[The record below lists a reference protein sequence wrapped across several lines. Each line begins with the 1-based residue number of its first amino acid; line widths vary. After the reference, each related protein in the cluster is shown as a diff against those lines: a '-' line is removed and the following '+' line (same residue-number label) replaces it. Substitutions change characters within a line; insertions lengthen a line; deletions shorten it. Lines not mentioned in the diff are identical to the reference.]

1 MFPSYFRIVAFRRH
15 DLPTPGFR
23 SGSRDPPSPGS
34 CSIFF
39 AMVEAPGS
47 AMPMPL
53 RFCKSRTYHDPLHG
67 AITLDGGDP
76 AEALMIRLIDTPAFQ
91 RLRRIRQL
99 DAASF
104 TFHGAEGSRFTHSVG
119 VLHTARRL
127 FDKLAKQHPSLKS
140 YRALVLASALLHD
153 VGHSPF
159 SHAGEE
165 MFGCHHEHWTSRIV
179 AEDSH
184 INGLLSSF
192 DPALPEQM
200 QQVIAKKFSLPLV
213 GQIVSSQLDCD
224 RLDYL
229 LRDSLLTGAQYGRLD
244 LDRIITVM
252 DYDPETGSLKI
263 TARKGLGPIE
273 HYLVVRYFMYT
284 QVYQH
289 PKSLAARYVQNRLFY
304 RARLLYQAGELP
316 LDPILSA
323 WMTDAVDDLPLD
335 LYLAADD
342 IMFTYPLR
350 FWSQGSLGQVVDP
363 ILQDLSRRYLER
375 DLFKGLNISYLDGSQ
390 RDEVVQ
396 KLRQRVAADGLDP
409 IYYVGLCSS
418 RIQGYS
424 LYEQGIQLH
433 TERGPREIAELSGL
447 VKALVDTRPQDW
459 LIFPHHYKDWVQ
471 TLL

>member
-1 MFPSYFRIVAFRRH
+1 MA
-15 DLPTPGFR
+15 
-23 SGSRDPPSPGS
+23 
-34 CSIFF
+34 
-39 AMVEAPGS
+39 
-47 AMPMPL
+47 L

-67 AITLDGGDP
+67 AISLDGGDP
-76 AEALMIRLIDTPAFQ
+76 AEALLIRLIDAPAFQ

-119 VLHTARRL
+119 VLHTARRV
-127 FDKLAKQHPSLKS
+127 FDKLAKRHTDLRP

-153 VGHSPF
+153 IGHSPF

-165 MFGCHHEHWTSRIV
+165 MFGCHHEHWTRRII
-179 AEDSH
+179 AEDPV
-184 INGLLSSF
+184 IRGLLEEF
-192 DPALPEQM
+192 DPALPGQM
-200 QQVIAKKFSLPLV
+200 QQVIQKSFGLPIV

-244 LDRIITVM
+244 LDRIITVL

-263 TARKGLGPIE
+263 SARKGLGPIE

-289 PKSLAARYVQNRLFY
+289 PKSLAARFVQDRLFH
-304 RARLLYQAGELP
+304 RARLLYQAGELN
-316 LDPILSA
+316 LDPILAA
-323 WMTDAVDDLPLD
+323 WMSQTVDDLPLP

-342 IMFTYPLR
+342 VMFSYPLR
-350 FWSQGSLGQVVDP
+350 FWSQGSQWGQWGTEDP

-375 DLFKGLNISYLDGSQ
+375 DLFKGLNISYLDAQQ
-390 RDEVVQ
+390 RDQVLQ
-396 KLRQRVAADGLDP
+396 GLRQRVSQDSLDP
-409 IYYVGLCSS
+409 AYYVGLRSS

-424 LYEQGIQLH
+424 LYHQGIQLH
-433 TERGPREIAELSGL
+433 TERGPREIAELSAL
-447 VKALVDTRPQDW
+447 VKALVDTRPQEW
-459 LIFPHHYKDWVQ
+459 LIFPHRYREWVE
-471 TLL
+471 TLLEKSNH